1 MDAQATLNTL
11 AHRLA
16 RRIVEVEALLR
27 IDRAIG
33 ADPYDDVA
41 RLKELQRVR
50 TWIRQLRA
58 SRRSDFL
65 LPSGDDGHLHHP

>member
-1 MDAQATLNTL
+1 MDAQAILNTL

-16 RRIVEVEALLR
+16 RRIAEVEALLR

-41 RLKELQRVR
+41 RLKELQRVGA
-50 TWIRQLRA
+50 WIREFRA
-58 SRRSDFL
+58 SR
-65 LPSGDDGHLHHP
+65 